1 MLKKILFFALLLN
14 FIIIPS
20 LQAAPVL
27 LKKNGAIYV
36 QNATTAEVE
45 ELFKQYDYDDF
56 SKAKT
61 KFPRIFLQK
70 LPSDWA
76 QIPDSHDKHR
86 TFIRIM
92 LPLVLKVNEDILA
105 ERAMLEKLHEL
116 WQKNN
121 KFTEQQK
128 MQFEKF
134 VEKYDAYTPEK
145 GSARIDHLFVL
156 LLPKVDAV
164 PPSIMVASA
173 GIYSDWGTSRLA
185 LEANNLYRT
194 EIWYKNE
201 GMKPLDDAKAQY
213 RYRKF
218 TTLEEAITER
228 ALKINSH
235 INYDYVRITRMQARK
250 LKSPPYSPQLVAQ
263 MLNDS
268 NLHNIAGLIDY
279 TFSYYKLSRTDFL
292 PQLRNVE

>member
-1 MLKKILFFALLLN
+1 MKHFFTITILFFFA
-14 FIIIPS
+14 FS
-20 LQAAPVL
+20 LSANATPILQ
-27 LKKNGAIYV
+27 KKDGAIYV
-36 QNATTAEVE
+36 KSATTAEVE

-56 SKAKT
+56 SKSKT
-61 KFPRIFLQK
+61 RFPRIFLQR

-76 QIPDSHDKHR
+76 QVPDNHDKHR

-92 LPLVLKVNEDILA
+92 LPLVLKVNEDILE
-105 ERAMLEKLHEL
+105 ERKKLEKLHEL

-121 KFTEQQK
+121 KFTEEQK
-128 MQFEKF
+128 AQFEKF
-134 VEKYDAYTPEK
+134 VEKYDVYTPEK

-201 GMKPLDDAKAQY
+201 GMKPLDDANASY
-213 RYRKF
+213 RYKIF
-218 TTLEEAITER
+218 ANLAEAVSER
-228 ALKINSH
+228 AHLLNSH
-235 INYDYVRITRMQARK
+235 INYDYVRLARKQARK
-250 LKSPPYSPQLVAQ
+250 MGVPPYSSQLVAQ
-263 MLNDS
+263 MLHDS
-268 NLHNIAGLIDY
+268 NLKNIAGIIDY
-279 TFSYYKLSRTDFL
+279 TFSYYKLGRTDFM
-292 PQLRNVE
+292 PELRSVK